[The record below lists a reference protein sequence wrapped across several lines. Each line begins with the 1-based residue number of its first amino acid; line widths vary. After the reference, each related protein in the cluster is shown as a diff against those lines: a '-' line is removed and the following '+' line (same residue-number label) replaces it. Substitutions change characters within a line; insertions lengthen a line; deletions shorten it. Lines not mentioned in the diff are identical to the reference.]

1 LVRTNVLMRR
11 IAHIDL
17 DAFFVSVE
25 RALNPELLGKPVVVG
40 GHLDARGV
48 VSCASYEARA
58 YGLRAGMP
66 LVTAHRLCPQAVFL
80 RGSFDRYRD
89 ASVRFLGILADFAP
103 DVEPLGL
110 DEAYID
116 LTGFEPLYGPARE
129 TASKIKSRIKDE
141 IGVTASVGIASSKV
155 VAKVASSLSKPDG
168 LIEVAPGAERE
179 FLAPLPLTKLPC
191 VGAKTERVLTAMG
204 INTIGQL
211 AEAPPS
217 FLRQNFGAMAELLHR
232 YANGIDERK
241 VQGASPPKSISRE
254 TTFARD
260 TLDRRFLQATLRR
273 LSEEVGAELRASG
286 KRARCITLKLR
297 YADFKS
303 ITRSQTLNEASEVDQ
318 VIFEVGRELMEK
330 ALSQRHKLVRLIG
343 IRVSSLSQG
352 KQLNMLDAKTQRL
365 ECLNRAIDRIRDKYG
380 FAAIEIGQTLPLRR
394 CFH

>member
-1 LVRTNVLMRR
+1 MTR

-25 RALNPELLGKPVVVG
+25 RVLNPELSGKPVVVG

-48 VSCASYEARA
+48 VSCASYESRA
-58 YGLRAGMP
+58 HGLRAGMP
-66 LVTAHRLCPQAVFL
+66 LTTAHRLCPQAIFL
-80 RGSFDRYRD
+80 KGNFDRYRD
-89 ASVRFLGILADFAP
+89 ASVKFLRILADFAP

-129 TASKIKSRIKDE
+129 TASRIKSRIKSE
-141 IGVTASVGIASSKV
+141 IGVTASAGIASSKV

-168 LIEVAPGAERE
+168 IIEVAPGAERE
-179 FLAPLPLTKLPC
+179 FLAPLPLAELPC
-191 VGAKTERVLTAMG
+191 VGAKTERVLRAMG

-211 AEAPPS
+211 AEARPS
-217 FLRQNFGAMAELLHR
+217 FLRQNFGAVAELLHS

-260 TLDRRFLQATLRR
+260 TLDRRFLQAKLRR
-273 LSEEVGAELRASG
+273 LSEEVGAELRANG

-297 YADFKS
+297 YADFRS

-352 KQLNMLDAKTQRL
+352 KQLNMLDAKTERL

-380 FAAIEIGQTLPLRR
+380 FAAIESGQTLPLRG